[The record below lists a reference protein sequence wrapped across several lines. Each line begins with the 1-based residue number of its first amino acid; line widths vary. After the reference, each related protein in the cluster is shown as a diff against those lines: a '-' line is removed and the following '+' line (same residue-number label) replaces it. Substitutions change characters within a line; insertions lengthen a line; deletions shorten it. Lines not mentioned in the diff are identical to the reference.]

1 MAQLAID
8 IMVDRVVGYIGMYW
22 VRLTGK
28 VDAVVFAGG
37 IGEKGKE
44 FREEVCGKVQCLG
57 VAMSRVKNEAVN
69 ESKEDVIEISAGGRV
84 KTLVVKTDEQVN
96 R

>member
-8 IMVDRVVGYIGMYW
+8 VMVDRVVGYIGMYW
-22 VRLTGK
+22 VKMGGK

-44 FREEVCGKVQCLG
+44 FREEVCGLVECLG
-57 VAMSRVKNEAVN
+57 VRMEKGRNEGVN
-69 ESKEDVIEISAGGRV
+69 ESKEEVIEISAGEGV
-84 KTLVVKTDEQVN
+84 KILVVKTDEQVC